1 MEVQRNYQEI
11 TGFDVV
17 VCGGGPAGVAA
28 AVSAARQGVRTLLVE
43 QGGCLGGFWTQGLL
57 TWLIGALEQPGLLQE
72 VMDRLEQEA
81 DGRRVPSPKRFI
93 ADTEK
98 TKLVLERLCREAG
111 VTILYHTMLTG
122 ALVEEGRITHILT
135 ESKGGS
141 VAYSG
146 KLFVDTTGDGD
157 LGAFAG
163 AGFDLGDEEGR
174 TQPMSM
180 ICHLGG
186 LEYGD
191 MKPFDSQRSSGTK
204 PALLAELA
212 RAGITPTY
220 QAPLLAVLNENV
232 YALMANH
239 AHYSTEEMT
248 EATLEAREELHR
260 IVDGLRS
267 LGGIW
272 KNVHIT
278 ATSQSIGI
286 REGRR
291 LHGRYTLTQEDVYA
305 GRQFPDGIC
314 TVAGK
319 TDIHSLQPG
328 AAFARHP
335 KGDVHPPYEIPLGC
349 LISRDI
355 SNLVMGGRCISG
367 DFTAHGSYR
376 VGGPAFR
383 TGEMAGYLAGLCVRT
398 GQLPQNIPTICE
410 A

>member
-1 MEVQRNYQEI
+1 MEIRKNYEEV
-11 TGFDVV
+11 TGHDVI

-28 AVSAARQGVRTLLVE
+28 AIAAGRKGAKTLLVE
-43 QGGCLGGFWTQGLL
+43 KGGCLGGFWTQGLL
-57 TWLIGALEQPGLLQE
+57 TWVMGALEQPGLLQE

-81 DGRRVPSPKRFI
+81 EGRRVPSPKRFV

-111 VTILYHTMLTG
+111 VTILYHTVLSG
-122 ALVEEGRITHILT
+122 AVVEKGEITHILT
-135 ESKGGS
+135 ESKKGS
-141 VAYSG
+141 IAYGG

-163 AGFDLGDEEGR
+163 AGYDLGNEQGM
-174 TQPMSM
+174 TQPMSL
-180 ICHLGG
+180 ICRLGG
-186 LEYGD
+186 LNYED

-204 PALLAELA
+204 KAMLLELEKL
-212 RAGITPTY
+212 GITPSY
-220 QAPLLAVLNENV
+220 RAPLLAVLHRELYV
-232 YALMANH
+232 LMINH
-239 AHYSTEEMT
+239 AHYSTDALT

-260 IVDGLRS
+260 IVDALRS

-272 KNVHIT
+272 KDVRII
-278 ATSQSIGI
+278 ATSSAIGI

-291 LHGRYTLTQEDVYA
+291 LHGLYTLTQEDVYA

-314 TVAGK
+314 TVEGK
-319 TDIHSLQPG
+319 TDIHSLKPG
-328 AAFARHP
+328 EAFEHYA
-335 KGDVHPPYEIPLGC
+335 KGDAHLPYQIPLRC

-355 SNLVMGGRCISG
+355 SNLLMGGRCISG

-383 TGEMAGYLAGLCVRT
+383 TGEMAGRLAAYCAASNRK
-398 GQLPQNIPTICE
+398 PQNIETIFML
-410 A
+410 